1 MYLAG
6 ALLSSDHHPRWGLH
20 VTPRRATLYRARR
33 RSIKCAL
40 PGARTRTRW
49 TDCGVGV
56 GAVRACADAVL
67 AVVGAAEAVAEQGA
81 PRSIDELSHG
91 WRAMACVRCSSMWSG
106 SQTVPPTCSPAELQI
121 EDSAKMTD
129 TKMDLRGARLSP
141 LTLTARNVTCACR
154 RCVVP
159 GGSLPVGRRAA
170 QSYVVR
176 VLQSHFFAGARA
188 APPSARAARKSIRPR
203 AQRAAYGVA
212 YPRSGATILLHFW
225 RVWRR
230 APCCTRCWRRGSR
243 AACTGRTPA
252 RCTASRGPWE
262 AADGRTRDGLDFHK
276 PQGRPIGLSSRLW
289 GFLGTG
295 KRFRLVSTRFSAVL
309 RVFVSM
315 FSFQVGLHEW
325 RQVHGCGAC

>member
-154 RCVVP
+154 RRVV
-159 GGSLPVGRRAA
+159 
-170 QSYVVR
+170 Q
-176 VLQSHFFAGARA
+176 
-188 APPSARAARKSIRPR
+188 AARCRSAGVLLNPTSSESSRATFLQAREPRLPRR
-203 AQRAAYGVA
+203 AQRERASVRA
-212 YPRSGATILLHFW
+212 RSARLM
-225 RVWRR
+225 VWPIR
-230 APCCTRCWRRGSR
+230 AQER
-243 AACTGRTPA
+243 
-252 RCTASRGPWE
+252 
-262 AADGRTRDGLDFHK
+262 
-276 PQGRPIGLSSRLW
+276 
-289 GFLGTG
+289 
-295 KRFRLVSTRFSAVL
+295 
-309 RVFVSM
+309 
-315 FSFQVGLHEW
+315 
-325 RQVHGCGAC
+325 

>member
-1 MYLAG
+1 MACDGVRPVFEHVERLADG
-6 ALLSSDHHPRWGLH
+6 ATDVLSCGAANRRQCQNDGHENGPK
-20 VTPRRATLYRARR
+20 RRAPEPSHPYSPKCHVCVPSPCRA
-33 RSIKCAL
+33 
-40 PGARTRTRW
+40 
-49 TDCGVGV
+49 
-56 GAVRACADAVL
+56 
-67 AVVGAAEAVAEQGA
+67 
-81 PRSIDELSHG
+81 
-91 WRAMACVRCSSMWSG
+91 
-106 SQTVPPTCSPAELQI
+106 
-121 EDSAKMTD
+121 
-129 TKMDLRGARLSP
+129 
-141 LTLTARNVTCACR
+141 
-154 RCVVP
+154 

-212 YPRSGATILLHFW
+212 YPRSGAMILLHFW

-252 RCTASRGPWE
+252 RCTASRGPLE

-309 RVFVSM
+309 RVFVFI

>member
-20 VTPRRATLYRARR
+20 VTATASYRARR

-40 PGARTRTRW
+40 PGARTTRW

-154 RCVVP
+154 RRVVQAACCRSAGVLLNP
-159 GGSLPVGRRAA
+159 TSSESSRAT
-170 QSYVVR
+170 
-176 VLQSHFFAGARA
+176 FFAGARA

-212 YPRSGATILLHFW
+212 YPRSGAMILLHFW

-276 PQGRPIGLSSRLW
+276 PQGRPIGLSSRLV

-309 RVFVSM
+309 RVFVFI

>member
-20 VTPRRATLYRARR
+20 VAATASYRARR
-33 RSIKCAL
+33 RSITCAL
-40 PGARTRTRW
+40 RSIGRRTRW

-141 LTLTARNVTCACR
+141 LTLTARNVTRACR
-154 RCVVP
+154 RRVVQAARCRSAGVLLNP
-159 GGSLPVGRRAA
+159 TSSEPSRATFCWRA
-170 QSYVVR
+170 SR
-176 VLQSHFFAGARA
+176 ASPGARSA
-188 APPSARAARKSIRPR
+188 EEHPSARAARGLWCGLSALRSDDFASFLARLAAR
-203 AQRAAYGVA
+203 A
-212 YPRSGATILLHFW
+212 LLHSLLE
-225 RVWRR
+225 
-230 APCCTRCWRRGSR
+230 TRLSSCVHWAHSR
-243 AACTGRTPA
+243 ALYCVQRPVGGGGH
-252 RCTASRGPWE
+252 ASR
-262 AADGRTRDGLDFHK
+262 
-276 PQGRPIGLSSRLW
+276 
-289 GFLGTG
+289 
-295 KRFRLVSTRFSAVL
+295 
-309 RVFVSM
+309 
-315 FSFQVGLHEW
+315 
-325 RQVHGCGAC
+325 